1 MELSWLHMS
10 FNFKL
15 NDGLIEVFLNGNLAG
30 IVKFTP
36 NRSALNR
43 LIFPDIFYNAPNIKN
58 NPINKLITTDE
69 YYGKGGTI
77 SNFKLYNNILEDN
90 FINFLHLKDKRIDNI
105 NFDVTTGTR
114 SNIEEMNNIYNVNLP
129 GIKNN
134 NVKIY
139 IKNAN
144 LSKTEQE
151 NFEKFLNNKLK
162 RVLPS
167 NIDTIE
173 YDFDINI

>member
-1 MELSWLHMS
+1 
-10 FNFKL
+10 
-15 NDGLIEVFLNGNLAG
+15 
-30 IVKFTP
+30 
-36 NRSALNR
+36 
-43 LIFPDIFYNAPNIKN
+43 
-58 NPINKLITTDE
+58 
-69 YYGKGGTI
+69 
-77 SNFKLYNNILEDN
+77 
-90 FINFLHLKDKRIDNI
+90 
-105 NFDVTTGTR
+105 
-114 SNIEEMNNIYNVNLP
+114 MNNIYNVNLP

>member
-1 MELSWLHMS
+1 MS

-30 IVKFTP
+30 TINFTP
-36 NRSALNR
+36 NKLALDR

-58 NPINKLITTDE
+58 NPINKLITTDD

-90 FINFLHLKDKRIDNI
+90 FINFLHLKNKKIDNM
-105 NFDVTTGTR
+105 NFDITSGTR

-134 NVKIY
+134 NIKIY
-139 IKNAN
+139 VKNAN
-144 LSKTEQE
+144 LSKTDM
-151 NFEKFLNNKLK
+151 EKFEQFLNKKLK

-167 NIDTIE
+167 NIQSIE
-173 YDFDINI
+173 YDFNINI